1 MGEEPGGMRRKHLKE
16 IKQNTPKHTHTNT
29 DRKTRKTEKQW
40 REGEKRQASLRGLR
54 NHDSYVIFIF

>member
-40 REGEKRQASLRGLR
+40 REKAGQPERPQEP
-54 NHDSYVIFIF
+54 